1 MMFKKMI
8 PAIILTAGMTFY
20 LLLCKQ
26 GNGQGPIPKID
37 TLAKKWMKVH
47 KIPGMAIGVIKD
59 NKVLFLKGYGYADI
73 ETSRPVTPETNFF
86 IASGSKSFT
95 AMTLGFL
102 VNEGKLE
109 WDRPIRNYLPEL
121 KMVESYATQHMSARD
136 LMRHSIGL
144 PKEDS
149 VWKRYIGTKGTRR
162 DFMKEFSTIKPAC
175 SFRDEMKYQNV
186 GYILAAH
193 LAETLTGQRYEEIV
207 RERIFKPLGMNN
219 STFSIEEI
227 KSKGDFAFPYR
238 WEEEK
243 GLNKIAFTNT
253 GIASPANGIY
263 TSAEDL
269 IQWLKLHLSRGK
281 INGKQLIPEKIIM
294 EMHTIQMA
302 YRSYPAS
309 PHWFT
314 LGYGLG
320 WIIDVYAGH
329 YMLQHGGE
337 VPGFTSMMAF
347 MPFEQLG
354 VVVLCNTGNTVV
366 PDYFMRNIVDILL
379 GLEPVIPVEVNR

>member
-8 PAIILTAGMTFY
+8 LIFILTVSMPFFLSYG
-20 LLLCKQ
+20 KQ
-26 GNGQGPIPKID
+26 GNRQGPVTKID
-37 TLAKKWMKVH
+37 VLAKEWMKAH
-47 KIPGMAIGVIKD
+47 KIPGMAVGVIKD

-73 ETSRPVTPETNFF
+73 ETARPVTPKTVFF
-86 IASGSKSFT
+86 IASGAKPFT

-109 WDRPIRNYLPEL
+109 WDEPIRNYLPDL
-121 KMVESYATQHMSARD
+121 KMVDGYATQHMSARD
-136 LMRHSIGL
+136 LLRHSIGL
-144 PKEDS
+144 PKKDS
-149 VWKRYIGTKGTRR
+149 VWKRYIGTKHTRR
-162 DFMKEFSTIKPAC
+162 DFMKEFSTIEPVC
-175 SFRDEMKYQNV
+175 SFRDDMKYQNI

-227 KSKGDFAFPYR
+227 KAKGDFAFPYR
-238 WEEEK
+238 REGEK
-243 GLNKIAFTNT
+243 QLNKIALTDT

-269 IQWLKLHLSRGK
+269 MKWLRLHLAGGRINEKQFIPGK
-281 INGKQLIPEKIIM
+281 IIR

-302 YRSYPAS
+302 YRSYPGS

-320 WIIDVYAGH
+320 WIIDVYAGK
-329 YMLQHGGE
+329 YMLQHGGG

-354 VVVLCNTGNTVV
+354 VAVLCNTGNTVV
-366 PDYFMRNIVDILL
+366 PGYFMRNIVDILL
-379 GLEPVIPVEVNR
+379 GLDPVIPVKPSR

>member
-1 MMFKKMI
+1 MMFKKMNL
-8 PAIILTAGMTFY
+8 AVILAAGMAFF
-20 LLLCKQ
+20 LLFFKQ
-26 GNGQGPIPKID
+26 GNGQDTASKID

-59 NKVLFLKGYGYADI
+59 KNVLFLKGYGYADI
-73 ETSRPVTPETNFF
+73 ETARPVTPKTNFF
-86 IASGSKSFT
+86 IASGAKSFT
-95 AMTLGFL
+95 AITLGFL
-102 VNEGKLE
+102 VSEGKLE
-109 WDRPIRNYLPEL
+109 WDKPIHNYLPEL
-121 KMVESYATQHMSARD
+121 KMVDSYATQHMSARD
-136 LMRHSIGL
+136 LLRHSIGL
-144 PKEDS
+144 PKKDS
-149 VWKRYIGTKGTRR
+149 VWKRYIGTKRTRR

-219 STFSIEEI
+219 STFSIDEL
-227 KSKGDFAFPYR
+227 KAKGDFAFPYR
-238 WEEEK
+238 LEGEK
-243 GLNKIAFTNT
+243 EFIKIALINT

-263 TSAEDL
+263 TNVEDL
-269 IQWLKLHLSRGK
+269 MQWLRLHLARGK
-281 INGKQLIPEKIIM
+281 INGKQFIPGKIIR

-329 YMLQHGGE
+329 YMLQHGGG

-354 VVVLCNTGNTVV
+354 VVVLCNIGNTVV

-379 GLEPVIPVEVNR
+379 GLDPVIPVKVNQ